1 MKKKIVIWMFTLGLI
16 VIMAGSSWAQEWSI
30 KADYSESCCC
40 SPACPCPF
48 GSPPTLGFCKGNAL
62 IEIKEGYFGD
72 VRLDGMSVVVAFNFG
87 QWVKLYISESA
98 TDEQIEVV
106 VELMKLEPTFGI
118 IFSGDTKILSI
129 EKVPVSIEKTNT
141 NVKFSVPDSKV
152 EIEMMKG
159 RDENPIKIQNLPI
172 PFLSNNYTQYKSITV
187 SHHSEDKEFSYS
199 GTHGATSQID
209 ASSKK

>member
-1 MKKKIVIWMFTLGLI
+1 MKKQIIIWMLALGI
-16 VIMAGSSWAQEWSI
+16 MVAMAGSSWAQEWSI
-30 KADYSESCCC
+30 KADYSEGCSC

-48 GSPPTLGFCKGNAL
+48 GTPPTLGFCKGNAL
-62 IEIKEGYFGD
+62 IEMKEGYYGD

-98 TDEQIEVV
+98 TDEQIEAV

-199 GTHGATSQID
+199 GTHGATSKIE